1 MFNYNPQTQVD
12 IKFKM
17 LELFRTIKADKK
29 VKQDAENIVGVKLSN
44 TLSPA
49 KTNLEASDNVQEI
62 YVIDIELNS
71 KKVPMVFIDAFNRY
85 IAFQTLFRLRYKE
98 EIKYIISIKTFTEE
112 KIKVSKFFGSEWKTQ
127 EIYDFPIT
135 NRLEIVFKNMLKYTT
150 GYNFRDNESFEEYIS
165 RLDEIKKLKL
175 EIEKQTKTMNNEKQ
189 PNIRMAMNDK
199 IKQKRKEMVDL
210 YGNKE

>member
-1 MFNYNPQTQVD
+1 MFNYNPKTQVD

-62 YVIDIELNS
+62 YVIDIDLNS
-71 KKVPMVFIDAFNRY
+71 KRIPMLFIDAFNRY

-98 EIKYIISIKTFTEE
+98 EIKYITSIKTFEDE
-112 KIKVSKFFGSEWKTQ
+112 RIKVSKFFESEWKTQ

-135 NRLEIVFKNMLKYTT
+135 NRLEIVFKNMLKFVTCYSFRQEE
-150 GYNFRDNESFEEYIS
+150 NFDEYVS
-165 RLDEIKKLKL
+165 RLDDIKKLKL

-199 IKQKRKEMVDL
+199 VKSMKKEL
-210 YGNKE
+210 LKLEF

>member
-1 MFNYNPQTQVD
+1 MFNYNPKTQVD

-29 VKQDAENIVGVKLSN
+29 VKQDAENIVGVKLLN

-49 KTNLEASDNVQEI
+49 KTNLEASDSVQEI

-112 KIKVSKFFGSEWKTQ
+112 KIKASKFFESEWKTQ

-135 NRLEIVFKNMLKYTT
+135 NRLEIVFKNMLKCII
-150 GYNFRDNESFEEYIS
+150 GYNFRDNETFEEYIS

-189 PNIRMAMNDK
+189 PNIRMAMNDR
-199 IKQKRKEMVDL
+199 IKELKKELLKME
-210 YGNKE
+210 G

>member
-1 MFNYNPQTQVD
+1 MFTYNPKTQVD
-12 IKFKM
+12 INFKM
-17 LELFRTIKADKK
+17 LELFRTIKADKQIK
-29 VKQDAENIVGVKLSN
+29 ADAENIISVKLAN

-62 YVIDIELNS
+62 YVIDIDLNS
-71 KKVPMVFIDAFNRY
+71 KRIPTLFIDAFNRY

-112 KIKVSKFFGSEWKTQ
+112 KIKVSKFFESEWKTQ

-150 GYNFRDNESFEEYIS
+150 GYNFRDNESFEKYIS
-165 RLDEIKKLKL
+165 RLDEIKKLKV
-175 EIEKQTKTMNNEKQ
+175 EIEKQTKIMNNEKQ
-189 PNIRMAMNDK
+189 PNLRMVMNDK
-199 IKQKRKEMVDL
+199 IKQKRKELVDL